1 MKNRQNTPNLEK
13 CVVLLMMALEFA
25 ERGGFEANR
34 GIVDTPPLS
43 FGHPPLTPLGYC
55 VPQMASQFGG
65 EQAKAVTG

>member
-13 CVVLLMMALEFA
+13 CVVLLMMALKFA

-43 FGHPPLTPLGYC
+43 FGHL
-55 VPQMASQFGG
+55 PQMASQFGG
-65 EQAKAVTG
+65 EQAKAVTR